1 MNPYLILFVIFM
13 GLNNNKPSNVWR
25 STKFTNIFQFR
36 KFYFAKNLLPFDIWI
51 KFSRNPS
58 LRIIFKLSFSL
69 KLSSLHTLQFRTLH
83 RKFPYLE
90 LFWFAVSCIRTEYG
104 EILRISPYSVQ
115 MRENMDQNN
124 SEYGHFSR
132 NGKDFDLT
140 QPIRCQYSY

>member
-1 MNPYLILFVIFM
+1 MNRYLILFVIFM
-13 GLNNNKPSNVWR
+13 GLNNKPSNVWR

-58 LRIIFKLSFSL
+58 LRRIFKLSFSL

-90 LFWFAVSCIRTEYG
+90 LFWFAVSCI
-104 EILRISPYSVQ
+104 RISPYSVQ